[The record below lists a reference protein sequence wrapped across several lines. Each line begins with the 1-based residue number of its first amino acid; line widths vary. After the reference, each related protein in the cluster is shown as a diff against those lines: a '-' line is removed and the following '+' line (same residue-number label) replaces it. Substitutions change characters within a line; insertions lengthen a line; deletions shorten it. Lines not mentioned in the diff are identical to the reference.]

1 MDYNHKSKK
10 RLERIIMT
18 KIRTAFIGALS
29 AIEESVFYD
38 MSKKDHVLFKEF
50 QNIRAKILN
59 RGNEQI
65 REMEKELGLYEI
77 KMGRYNYQM
86 PVLKTREE
94 YEAYRKGLKDAQ
106 EERNS

>member
-1 MDYNHKSKK
+1 MDDKPRK
-10 RLERIIMT
+10 RLERIVRT

-38 MSKKDHVLFKEF
+38 MAKNDHVLFREF
-50 QNIRAKILN
+50 QAVRAKILN

-65 REMEKELGLYEI
+65 RDMEKE
-77 KMGRYNYQM
+77 MGMYDIRMNRFQYTM

-94 YEAYRKGLKDAQ
+94 YEAYKKGLKDAQ
-106 EERNS
+106 QERND